1 MGYQQSSFF
10 GRRWRRLILA
20 SSALAV
26 TLPAAAWAQDDPDAA
41 AKPVAKSTDEQG
53 ASQQTEED
61 RGLETIVVTARK
73 REENLQDTPISI
85 SAFSSDTLNSRQVTN
100 IAEIG
105 NFAPN
110 VSFEKG
116 AASSGSS
123 FVLTTFIRGVGQ
135 SDFNLTID
143 PGVGLYVDGVYVS
156 RSVGALLDTA
166 DVQSVQVLRGPQG
179 TLFGKNTIGGA
190 IVVTSKKPSSSFEA
204 EAEATTGRYN
214 RADFRGMLNVPVSDI
229 LKLRATVSY
238 QSRDGYVK
246 RLVDGEKMGNQNSL
260 AGRLQ
265 ALIEPSSNF
274 SILLSGDYTHTREEA
289 LPTTL
294 LAVNGSTDPSL
305 NLFSQFYNWVAA
317 PIAAGH
323 PPLTI
328 CGAPGVPAPT
338 SDPRCYSS
346 RWITGNNYTTN
357 ASAPNTSD
365 LDLWGVSAVMDWD
378 IGVANLKSITA
389 YRKLSSHFF
398 LDNDSS
404 PLHVLEA
411 SNDYYQK
418 QFSQEFQLTGKA
430 FDDRLNWLVG
440 LFYLKEKGTDR
451 NHLIASLADF
461 LSGGFVDNDSYA
473 AFAQG
478 TYKLTD
484 ALSVTLG
491 GRYTDET
498 KRFLPDQLI
507 TLDKTGGS
515 ILFLSRLFI
524 PDLTLNPNGDRILPP
539 IWGTTRSKEFTP
551 SVSVDYRL
559 TPDVLGY
566 VSYSKGFKSGGF
578 TQRVFPPLP
587 QVPNFNPEFVT
598 SYEAGIKTEFFD
610 HRLRVNAAAFLAHYN
625 GLQITVFDPSGALFG
640 GATPTTRNAG
650 RARIQGFELE
660 TETRL
665 AEWLLLNGDLG
676 YTDAKYVE
684 VSPLATEVTLN
695 SKLPYVPKWTATGG
709 VTIGSFELPFGKI
722 SFRGDVSYKG
732 SQFLT
737 ANNTPVLFQ
746 KAVTLVSASASIS
759 DQDEHWTLSAGVTNL
774 TNEKYLTAG
783 YESLGAAGFAEG
795 TYSRGSEWFLRLRY
809 RY

>member
-1 MGYQQSSFF
+1 M
-10 GRRWRRLILA
+10 ILP
-20 SSALAV
+20 
-26 TLPAAAWAQDDPDAA
+26 TTAWAQSDPDA
-41 AKPVAKSTDEQG
+41 PAKSTD
-53 ASQQTEED
+53 QQADSPPAEANA
-61 RGLETIVVTARK
+61 GLADIVVTARK
-73 REENLQDTPISI
+73 REENLQDTPIAI
-85 SAFSSDTLNSRQVTN
+85 TAFTSNALEARQVTN
-100 IAEIG
+100 IGEVG

-190 IVVTSKKPSSSFEA
+190 IVVTSKKPSSSLEA
-204 EAEATTGRYN
+204 EAEAITGRYN
-214 RADFRGMLNVPVSDI
+214 RADFRGMLNLPVSDAI
-229 LKLRATVSY
+229 MLRGTLSY
-238 QSRDGYVK
+238 QSRDGYVR
-246 RLVDGEKMGNQNSL
+246 RLVDGGKMGNQNSL

-265 ALIEPSSNF
+265 MLIEPSSNF
-274 SILLSGDYTHTREEA
+274 SILLAGDYTHTREEA

-294 LAVNGSTDPSL
+294 VAVNESTDPSL
-305 NLFSQFYNWVAA
+305 HLFSQFYNWVAA

-328 CGAPGVPAPT
+328 CGGPGVASPT
-338 SDPRCYSS
+338 NDPRCYNSQ
-346 RWITGNNYTTN
+346 WITGNKYTTN
-357 ASAPNTSD
+357 ASAPNRSD
-365 LDLWGVSAVMDWD
+365 LDLWGVSAVMNWD
-378 IGVANLKSITA
+378 IGFADLKSISA

-404 PLHVLEA
+404 PLHILEA

-430 FDDRLNWLVG
+430 FDNRLNWLVG

-473 AFAQG
+473 AFAQA
-478 TYKLTD
+478 TYKVTD
-484 ALSVTLG
+484 ALNVTLG

-507 TLDKTGGS
+507 TQDKTGGS
-515 ILFLSRLFI
+515 ILALSRLFI

-539 IWGTTRSKEFTP
+539 IQGATHAKEFTP
-551 SVSVDYRL
+551 SVSVDYRF

-587 QVPNFNPEFVT
+587 QVPDFNPEFVT
-598 SYEAGIKTEFFD
+598 SYEAGLKTEFFD
-610 HRLRVNAAAFLAHYN
+610 HRLRLNVAAFVAHYN
-625 GLQITVFDPSGALFG
+625 GLQITIFDPSGALFG

-650 RARIQGFELE
+650 RAKIQGFELE
-660 TETRL
+660 TDARL
-665 AEWLLLNGDLG
+665 SDWLLFNGALG

-709 VTIGSFELPFGKI
+709 VTIGSFALPFGKI
-722 SFRGDVSYKG
+722 SFRGDVSYKA

-737 ANNTPVLFQ
+737 ANNTPALFQ
-746 KAVTLVSASASIS
+746 RAVTLVNVSASLS
-759 DQDEHWTLSAGVTNL
+759 DPSDRWTLTGGVTNL
-774 TNEKYLTAG
+774 TNRKYLTAG
-783 YESLGAAGFAEG
+783 YESLAAAGFAEG

-809 RY
+809 RM